1 MTKMPLCLLVLA
13 LLSGGCATRS
23 PLREPL
29 VTDVPVESAVFR
41 QTMGS
46 LIGPAWVEGNT
57 IRTLNNGDEIF
68 PAMLQGIRSAK
79 RSVTFE
85 TFIYEDGDVP
95 DVFAAALMER
105 ARAGVP
111 VKVILDAVGAS
122 KSLGYHQ
129 ELRDAGVD
137 LVVYHSPWW
146 LDVRRN
152 NHRTHRKLLVVDGK
166 VGFIGGVGI
175 ADYWKGNASKP
186 EEWRELHYRVEGPV
200 VAQMQAAF
208 VDNWLHSRRELL
220 LGEAY
225 FPALKSAG
233 SVTASVFHSSPL
245 RNRASLELMNQLAV
259 ASARRSVCIESP
271 YFLPDGNMVKVLC
284 AAAERGVRVRI
295 LMPGE
300 HMDQKAVERQS
311 RKSWRRLMAAGV
323 ELFKYDPTMI
333 HNKLLIVDDLF
344 VSVGSGNLDP
354 RSVRI
359 NDEANMNVLDRGFA
373 REQTRV
379 FERDLRKA
387 HRVRLDGREIVDV
400 PLQIAESPME
410 QQL

>member
-1 MTKMPLCLLVLA
+1 M
-13 LLSGGCATRS
+13 
-23 PLREPL
+23 
-29 VTDVPVESAVFR
+29 TDVPVESVEFR

-46 LIGPAWVEGNT
+46 LIGPAWVDGNT
-57 IRTLNNGDEIF
+57 ISTLNNGDEIF
-68 PAMLQGIRSAK
+68 PAMLQAIRSAR

-85 TFIYEDGDVP
+85 TFIYEDGEMP
-95 DVFAAALMER
+95 DAFTAALMER

-122 KSLGYHQ
+122 KSVGSHNK
-129 ELRDAGVD
+129 LREAGVD

-175 ADYWKGNASKP
+175 ADYWKGNASRP
-186 EEWRELHYRVEGPV
+186 EEWRELHFRVEGPV
-200 VAQMQAAF
+200 VAQMQSAF

-220 LGEAY
+220 LGAAY
-225 FPALKSAG
+225 FPALKPAG
-233 SVTASVFHSSPL
+233 NLTASVFYSSPL
-245 RNRASLELMNQLAV
+245 RSRASLELMNQLAV
-259 ASARRSVCIESP
+259 ASARRSIDVESP

-284 AAAERGVRVRI
+284 AAAQRGVRVRV

-311 RKSWRRLMAAGV
+311 RKSWRKLMAAGV
-323 ELFKYDPTMI
+323 ELYKYDPTMI

-379 FERDLRKA
+379 FERDLRRT
-387 HRVRLDGREIVDV
+387 HRVQLDGREIIDV
-400 PLQIAESPME
+400 PRQIVESPME